1 MIYFKSG
8 KVSEKEK
15 SILENLLDEIVD
27 NWRDFYATKEKLRLF
42 LSDNRNIL
50 YESLNKGD
58 KVVFSENQGIVYV
71 TGYSDN
77 FPRKYLK
84 ILAKDNESANK
95 LLKVLLWN
103 IKTDLWIKIKKNNP
117 ILSTL
122 QKNNFVF
129 RGNRGKEILL
139 VRKYLAGQGEI

>member
-1 MIYFKSG
+1 MIKFVTQISK
-8 KVSEKEK
+8 KDKK
-15 SILENLLDEIVD
+15 ALDSILQEYVD
-27 NWRDFYATKEKLRLF
+27 VFSDFYMTKQNLRLF
-42 LSDNRNIL
+42 IKDNRHLLFDALKGGDKIAFSEDDGLAFVTGWSDNM
-50 YESLNKGD
+50 E
-58 KVVFSENQGIVYV
+58 
-71 TGYSDN
+71 
-77 FPRKYLK
+77 RKYLK

-103 IKTDLWIKIKKNNP
+103 IDTDLYIKIKKNNP

>member
-1 MIYFKSG
+1 MIKFVTQISK
-8 KVSEKEK
+8 KDKK
-15 SILENLLDEIVD
+15 ALDSILQEYVD
-27 NWRDFYATKEKLRLF
+27 VFSDFYMTKQNLRLF
-42 LSDNRNIL
+42 IKDNRHLLFDSLKGGDKIAFSEDDGLAFVTGWSDNM
-50 YESLNKGD
+50 E
-58 KVVFSENQGIVYV
+58 
-71 TGYSDN
+71 
-77 FPRKYLK
+77 RKYLK

-103 IKTDLWIKIKKNNP
+103 IDTDLYIKIKKNNP